1 MGWITPC
8 WPENY
13 DAAAPP
19 ATSPTLNRV
28 SFSEVGPVKATGPAP
43 LRLLVGGFLA
53 LIAAGTALLL
63 APAATPRDEPI
74 GLIDALFTAT
84 SATCVTGLIVRDT
97 GAGFTG
103 FGQAVILIL
112 IQLGGLGIM
121 TFSLVVFSL
130 FSSRLSMVSRSLVAQ
145 TVAGVGDW
153 EDFWPLLRL
162 VVRYTFAAE
171 ALGALLLFGR
181 WERELGT
188 APAAWAAVFH
198 SVSAFCNAGFGLRPD
213 SLSQWRDDTFVNVV
227 VISLIVLG
235 GLGYLTVFELVETR
249 RDRRRLSVHTR
260 LALWTTSLLLAG
272 GAALFWL
279 LERQNT
285 LAGLS
290 GKTALL
296 VSLFQSATCRT
307 AGFNTVPVAGLGPQT
322 LLLMM
327 ILMFIGGSP
336 GSCAGG
342 IKTTTFAVLVLTAW
356 TRLRNRVHVN
366 AFGRTLSLETIANTL
381 SITLGGMA
389 VMLLGLFVLLALESP
404 EAQSADRSGVFV
416 GYVFETV
423 SALGTVGLSTGVT
436 PLLTPAARLLITLLM
451 FVGRLGPLTV
461 AASLTRENP
470 LTDWQHPEEDVMV
483 G

>member
-1 MGWITPC
+1 
-8 WPENY
+8 
-13 DAAAPP
+13 
-19 ATSPTLNRV
+19 
-28 SFSEVGPVKATGPAP
+28 
-43 LRLLVGGFLA
+43 
-53 LIAAGTALLL
+53 
-63 APAATPRDEPI
+63 
-74 GLIDALFTAT
+74 
-84 SATCVTGLIVRDT
+84 
-97 GAGFTG
+97 
-103 FGQAVILIL
+103 
-112 IQLGGLGIM
+112 M

-198 SVSAFCNAGFGLRPD
+198 SVSAFCNAGFGLWPD

-260 LALWTTSLLLAG
+260 LALWTTALLLAG

-290 GKTALL
+290 GKTGLL